1 MQRTKTFLLMFALII
16 AFMFFGGMIAGE
28 NGRLQ
33 PGRPANADQW
43 SCSPYVYFKLIII
56 FAWLIKFIKVKYK

>member
-33 PGRPANADQW
+33 PGRPANADQ
-43 SCSPYVYFKLIII
+43 
-56 FAWLIKFIKVKYK
+56 